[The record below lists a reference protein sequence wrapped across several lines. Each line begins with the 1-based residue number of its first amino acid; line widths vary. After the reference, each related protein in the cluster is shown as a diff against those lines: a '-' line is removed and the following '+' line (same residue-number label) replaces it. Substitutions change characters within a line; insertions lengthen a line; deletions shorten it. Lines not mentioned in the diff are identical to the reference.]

1 MTTILI
7 VEDDPINLKVFSKI
21 LSKRGGFDIIG
32 TENVKEIIDVTTSG
46 KVDLILMD
54 VSLSNSFYDD
64 KPVDGIRITQLI
76 KADQISENI
85 PVILITA
92 HAMQGDKEYFLELS
106 GADGYITKP
115 IVSQDEF
122 VSQIKSFLSLT

>member
-46 KVDLILMD
+46 KVELILMD

-64 KPVDGIRITQLI
+64 KPVDGIKITQLI
-76 KADQISENI
+76 KSAQISQNI
-85 PVILITA
+85 PIILITA

-115 IVSQDEF
+115 IVNQDEF
-122 VSQIKSFLSLT
+122 VNEIKSFLLLN